1 MKEPILKGYFSDI
14 FFEFLVHKDKKNT
27 IIILP
32 GFPSSN
38 VMDEKIYFLHKKGFN
53 VFIPRYKGT
62 YQSKEEFLKSNPI
75 IDLSNFVTKLKKGV
89 AISLWDMRSTQFDTK
104 QIFVFG
110 ESFGG
115 SIACALAATSQDIKK
130 AVIVAPVWD
139 FKNHNKN
146 HDEQNLRHL
155 TEFVKKAFLNLYR
168 YKFDSID
175 KEMEKFKEVSFEYY
189 KNNLKIPVLV
199 FHDPADKSVSI
210 EHSRMAEKAI
220 KNVKLIET
228 NAGHGLSVKFLNE
241 FHPQIETFLKSD

>member
-62 YQSKEEFLKSNPI
+62 YQSKGEFLKSNPI
-75 IDLSNFVTKLKKGV
+75 IDLSNFVTELKKGT
-89 AISLWDMRSTQFDTK
+89 AISLWDMRSIQFDTE

-130 AVIVAPVWD
+130 AVIAAPVWD

-146 HDEQNLRHL
+146 HDEQDLRHL
-155 TEFVKKAFLNLYR
+155 TTFIKKAFLNLYR
-168 YKFDSID
+168 
-175 KEMEKFKEVSFEYY
+175 
-189 KNNLKIPVLV
+189 
-199 FHDPADKSVSI
+199 
-210 EHSRMAEKAI
+210 
-220 KNVKLIET
+220 
-228 NAGHGLSVKFLNE
+228 
-241 FHPQIETFLKSD
+241 